1 MTKVFV
7 TRRIPKKGI
16 EMLKQKGY
24 ELEVNEEDRVLAKK
38 EIIKGVK
45 GKDALLCLLTDTID
59 SDIIDAEPGL
69 KAISNYA
76 VGYNNIDVEYATKK
90 KIPVTNTPGVLTDTT
105 ADLAFTLMMAAARR
119 IGEGERLARAGR
131 FKGWGPLML
140 LGQDIHGKTL
150 GIIGAGRI
158 GTAIAKRAEKGFGMK
173 IIYTDT
179 HKNERLEKEV
189 DARFVTQEELLK
201 ESDFVTLH
209 VPMLPETKHLISEKE
224 LGMMKKTAILIN
236 TSRGPVVDEKAL
248 IKALKEKKI
257 FSAGLDVFE
266 NEPDIPKELRE
277 LENVVI
283 VPHLGSASVETRTKM
298 ATLAAQNLI
307 DVMEGRVPKHLVNDV
322 AVGK

>member
-257 FSAGLDVFE
+257 FAAGLDVFE

>member
-173 IIYTDT
+173 ILYTDT

-224 LGMMKKTAILIN
+224 LGMIKKTAILIN